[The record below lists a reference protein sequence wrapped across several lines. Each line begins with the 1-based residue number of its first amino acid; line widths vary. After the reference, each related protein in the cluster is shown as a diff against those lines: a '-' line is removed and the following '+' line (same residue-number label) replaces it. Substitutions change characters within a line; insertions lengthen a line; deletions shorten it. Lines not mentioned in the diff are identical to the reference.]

1 MPINNRELLAAVS
14 QLTELQSMRVTIRES
29 GKWALITSASVLTGG
44 LLLGPVGLALG
55 GIVGGCTGALKT
67 RGRFRSAADIIMND
81 LSVQQQ
87 EVLFNRLRRVVA
99 DLDIQDVAV
108 ILPFILNND
117 LVKQEMLKIVGNF
130 ITRDLHM
137 ALS

>member
-1 MPINNRELLAAVS
+1 
-14 QLTELQSMRVTIRES
+14 
-29 GKWALITSASVLTGG
+29 
-44 LLLGPVGLALG
+44 
-55 GIVGGCTGALKT
+55 
-67 RGRFRSAADIIMND
+67 MND